1 MFDIKTCKKFNDR
14 LKKALDSYIEKLEV
28 DVEEL
33 DSYHYVRNPYGV
45 EEQLIGTSSCYDW
58 DEDEEYEAQVA
69 KMLEYIETDG
79 VENYLDL
86 EPEDWDNEDEG
97 DATTLNK
104 EVKEYLESLQQKG
117 KFDDCKEGS
126 LQAGD

>member
-1 MFDIKTCKKFNDR
+1 MFNIKICKKFNDR
-14 LKKALDSYIEKLEV
+14 LKEALDSYIEKLEV

-58 DEDEEYEAQVA
+58 DEDEEYEAQIT
-69 KMLEYIETDG
+69 KMLEYIEADG

-104 EVKEYLESLQQKG
+104 EVKEYLESLQ
-117 KFDDCKEGS
+117 
-126 LQAGD
+126 